1 MTTTS
6 PSRGNPTGQA
16 ILVAAL
22 LAFIVPVLVM
32 GIRHLRLDNN
42 VESWL
47 PAKDSE
53 ATVFHW
59 YRGHF
64 PEEERVVVTWRGSTL
79 DDPRC
84 EQLTNKLLGHV
95 DADGRRRGGV
105 PYVSSVVTTRDVLTR
120 MVEYGVPQDEAVTRM
135 QGTLLGMGRIKVRL
149 TDAGR
154 EQTARTIAQ
163 LQQRVEDG
171 LGIQLAVYE
180 PVARL
185 EQMGDTGK
193 SEESR
198 NDLDTET
205 GTEASAESADDV
217 ALQPLVI
224 APFDFEVSWKE
235 FTTKDPLVAKVL
247 TISRDL
253 RGYATDKE
261 PQGRAL
267 IDDCFLAPGSPV
279 AIAVTVSEAGRAD
292 AASTVAAIRTAA
304 LQVGIPEPDLVLGG
318 GALGT
323 IELNNAVIRAAWNPS
338 APLWK
343 PHQRSVM
350 LLSAFVGMV
359 MAMVALRSAKLALLV
374 LGVSYYGA
382 FVATALVPMTG
393 TAMSMVLV
401 VLPTFV
407 MVVALSGAI
416 HVANYVSHAALE
428 NPQGA
433 VDRGA
438 KMALVPCVNSVF
450 TTVLGLMSLLTSSLA
465 PVRDF
470 GIYSS
475 IGATLTL
482 FMVLV
487 VLPALLK
494 LFPTNRA
501 KPPESDTR
509 RWLGFSQFLMNYSR
523 PIHFACWTVA
533 LFAAAGLI
541 HFKTETRIIRNFAED
556 TRLIRDYR
564 FIEENLSGI
573 SSVETVVK
581 FDRDSQKSLRF
592 LERMEVVRQVA
603 DGIREHTNVSG
614 AVCLADFQPTRS
626 APDADASTR
635 EKIMYNRRSSETE
648 KRIKSASTSDIRSFL
663 TVAPEAADLTQPGDH
678 QLNSEGDELWRITAQ
693 VPALA
698 DVDFA
703 TLTEDLNRVVVS
715 YTKPHPGVG
724 HMVTGT
730 VPLFMR
736 TQQALLD
743 SLIKSF
749 ALAFLT
755 IAAVMMYA
763 MRDVVAGALS
773 MVPNVLPIVAVFGAV
788 SWAGTRIDIGMMI
801 TASVALGLAV
811 DACLHLMAWFRRGL
825 EAGMSRDE
833 AITKCLVHCGPAM
846 LQTTAGISLAMLV
859 LYPCD
864 LVMISRF
871 GWLMS
876 ALIAATYI
884 GDIVLLPVM
893 LRGTLGIRIEKTVRE
908 AQRRAALAAALVPDD
923 EPVPTPELLELQ
935 IRRDDDSASSDSLIP
950 VPHLPIEKAQP
961 RRKRQAG

>member
-6 PSRGNPTGQA
+6 PSRGRPAGRA
-16 ILVAAL
+16 ILIAAL

-64 PEEERVVVTWRGSTL
+64 PEEERVVVTWKGSTL

-95 DADGRRRGGV
+95 DADGLRRGGV
-105 PYVSSVVTTRDVLTR
+105 PYVSSVVTSRDVLTR
-120 MVEYGVPQDEAVTRM
+120 MVGYGVPQDEAVTRM

-154 EQTARTIAQ
+154 EQRARTIAQ

-171 LGIQLAVYE
+171 LGIQLVVYE
-180 PVARL
+180 PVSQWELTA
-185 EQMGDTGK
+185 DSGK
-193 SEESR
+193 SEEPET
-198 NDLDTET
+198 DLAA
-205 GTEASAESADDV
+205 EASAESTDDV

-224 APFDFEVSWKE
+224 APFDLEVSWKE
-235 FTTKDPLVAKVL
+235 FTAKDPLVPKVMN
-247 TISRDL
+247 ISRDL
-253 RGYATDKE
+253 RGHATDKE
-261 PQGRAL
+261 PQGRVL
-267 IDDCFLAPGSPV
+267 VGECFLAPGSPV

-292 AASTVAAIRTAA
+292 AASTVAAIRAA
-304 LQVGIPEPDLVLGG
+304 AIQVGIPEQDLILGG
-318 GALGT
+318 GSLGT

-338 APLWK
+338 APFWK
-343 PHQRSVM
+343 PHERSVM
-350 LLSAFVGMV
+350 LLSAFIGMV
-359 MAMVALRSAKLALLV
+359 MAMMALRSVKLALLV

-416 HVANYVSHAALE
+416 HVANYVSHATLE
-428 NPQGA
+428 DPQGA
-433 VDRGA
+433 VDRGT
-438 KMALVPCVNSVF
+438 KMAMVPCINSVC
-450 TTVLGLMSLLTSSLA
+450 TTVLGLLSLLTSSLA

-475 IGATLTL
+475 IGAMLTL

-494 LFPTNRA
+494 LFPTQGSQKQTERD
-501 KPPESDTR
+501 PR
-509 RWLGFSQFLMNYSR
+509 RWLAFSHFLMNYSR
-523 PIHFACWTVA
+523 PIHFACWAVVLIA
-533 LFAAAGLI
+533 SAGLI
-541 HFKTETRIIRNFAED
+541 HFETETRIIRNFAED
-556 TRLIRDYR
+556 TRLIQDYR

-581 FDRDSQKSLRF
+581 FNRESQKSLRF
-592 LERMEVVRQVA
+592 LQRMEVVRQVA
-603 DGIREHTNVSG
+603 DSIRQHSQVSG
-614 AVCLADFQPTRS
+614 AVCLADFQPTRE
-626 APDADASTR
+626 APEDDATTR

-648 KRIKSASTSDIRSFL
+648 KRIKSAKTADIRSFL
-663 TVAPEAADLTQPGDH
+663 ADAPEAADFLLPGDH
-678 QLNSEGDELWRITAQ
+678 QLNTEGDELWRITAQ

-715 YTKPHPGVG
+715 CTKPHAGVG
-724 HMVTGT
+724 HVVTGT

-743 SLIKSF
+743 SLIQSF

-755 IAAVMMYA
+755 IAAVMMVA
-763 MRDVVAGALS
+763 VKDVIAGALS
-773 MVPNVLPIVAVFGAV
+773 MIPNVLPIVAVFGAV
-788 SWAGTRIDIGMMI
+788 CWAGTRVDIGMMI

-825 EAGMSRDE
+825 ESGMSRDE
-833 AITKCLVHCGPAM
+833 AIIQCLVHCGPAM
-846 LQTTAGISLAMLV
+846 LQTTAGISMAMLV

-871 GWLMS
+871 GWLMA
-876 ALIAATYI
+876 ALIAAAYV

-893 LRGTLGIRIEKTVRE
+893 LRGTLGIRIEKAVRE
-908 AQRRAALAAALVPDD
+908 EQRLAALALAAEVVPEA
-923 EPVPTPELLELQ
+923 EPMAAPELLELQ
-935 IRRDDDSASSDSLIP
+935 IRREDDSANSDAMIP
-950 VPHLPIEKAQP
+950 VPHLPIEKA
-961 RRKRQAG
+961 RTRSKRQAG